1 MGVIQMTE
9 NERVKELRKKLGLTL
24 DKFGKRIGITK
35 GALSQLESGRTNP
48 SDQTRRSICREFGV
62 SENWLR
68 TGEGD
73 MFAQR
78 AEAEDL
84 AATVNR
90 LLTGESDEFKRRL
103 IIALSTLTDEQWLV
117 LEQKLKEIFGAREA
131 VPASAPVPNE
141 SDKSDAR
148 ELARQILQDK
158 KAEGGSSAS
167 SGGAGKGKMA

>member
-1 MGVIQMTE
+1 MTE

-24 DKFGKRIGITK
+24 EAFGKRVGVGKSAISDI
-35 GALSQLESGRTNP
+35 ERGRNSVT
-48 SDQTRRSICREFGV
+48 DQMRRSICREFGV
-62 SENWLR
+62 SESWLR
-68 TGEGD
+68 TGDGD
-73 MFAQR
+73 MFVQR

-131 VPASAPVPNE
+131 VPASAPVPDE
-141 SDKSDAR
+141 QEKEQAGLSYAAR
-148 ELARQILQDK
+148 E
-158 KAEGGSSAS
+158 
-167 SGGAGKGKMA
+167 SGEPHAATGADTDVEI